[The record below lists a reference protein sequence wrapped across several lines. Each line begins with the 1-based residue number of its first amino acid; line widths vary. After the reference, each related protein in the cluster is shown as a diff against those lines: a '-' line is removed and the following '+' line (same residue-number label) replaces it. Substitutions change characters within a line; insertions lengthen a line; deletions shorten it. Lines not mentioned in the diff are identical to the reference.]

1 MKRLIPLLMLLALM
15 GSVYPLYAQTGN
27 ENPNLIIF
35 EEDFNGWTNDSIPLN
50 GWSTITT
57 SWNFIDPYDNFIRFF
72 KQQAA
77 NWMLLITP
85 GIDLTNATMIIFD
98 YKAES
103 SVAGMKLKVGVMT
116 DPADTNTFTMLGQVN
131 VNNFEWI
138 TDTVFLSGQTGVQYL
153 AFNGLGPPPYT
164 LINLDN
170 VILAGDV
177 VQANWPSYVE
187 NLAVAAGPDGAGY
200 ADMSWTNPSTE
211 ADGGPLTDLDSVVV
225 LANDI
230 WAYRLDNPSI
240 GQPVNVQVPVPSAGF
255 YVFTVTAYNTAGA
268 SEPVYSDT
276 VWVGLDTPGP
286 VQDLIMTV
294 VNDSTSSLSWTAPVA
309 GAHGA
314 FYNNMVASYR
324 VVRADGTEFTVN
336 GNTYTFGETFET
348 PGTYNYTVI
357 AINNSGLGTPA
368 SSNAGAF
375 YFAGYVLWEDYWV
388 GVPAFGWTEAGD
400 GTEQEWFQSVGG
412 FAGGVPPEAFFWP
425 RYWLPFTGT
434 HRMISPELNTTGM
447 TSLSLD
453 FQYYPE
459 VDLGPFTFKVETT
472 SDGGTTWNTCWVSE
486 VTQTLDPTN
495 INVLLKNE
503 DVGSP
508 NFQFAY
514 TFVGYN
520 ENAFAI
526 YIDVLRLYPS
536 VAVDMS
542 PVSLTMPDYIRPDD
556 VIAPVAVIKSFG
568 SLDTTYTA
576 VLTFYNGTDTV
587 YKSTIVHPIAAGS
600 TDTITFN
607 EWIAVEGG
615 YDALLRVTCPG
626 DERPAND
633 ILAKD
638 FGVYNPIGSRTLV
651 VCEDFTGTWCAYCP
665 GAAMGLDEL
674 IENSWPVAVIS
685 YHISDPYE
693 TIEGGI
699 RDDYYFVTG
708 YPTVYFDGIGSFIG
722 GSSTQSMYTE
732 YLPLVQA
739 RISVNADAS
748 VTIQG
753 LNVVDS
759 TLTGSVV
766 LESASAITNPNL
778 MLKVVVTESHIP
790 ESWQNQEEINFTERA
805 MFGGAAGT
813 AVDLSDRTETIPITM
828 TLSSLWSRP
837 NTELVAFLQD
847 TLTKEIL
854 NGNKASLD
862 HVGLI
867 ELSPLISIFPNP
879 ASDRFT
885 IRCDKEVERV
895 SIYDYTGRQV
905 TVRECHALNPVVNIA
920 GLPAGLYIAR
930 VKTYAGEMT
939 AKIIVE

>member
-1 MKRLIPLLMLLALM
+1 MKKILHLMLLLALT
-15 GSVYPLYAQTGN
+15 GIFLPAHAQRGN
-27 ENPNLIIF
+27 DNTDIIIF
-35 EEDFNGWTNDSIPLN
+35 QEDFNGWTNDSIQLN

-103 SVAGMKLKVGVMT
+103 SVAGMKLKIGVMT
-116 DPADTNTFTMLGQVN
+116 DPADTNTFIMLGQVN
-131 VNNFEWI
+131 VTNYEWI
-138 TDTVFLSGQTGVQYL
+138 TDTVFLSGQTGIQYL
-153 AFNGLGPPPYT
+153 AFNCLGPPPYT
-164 LINLDN
+164 LINMDN
-170 VILAGDV
+170 VIVGGDAA
-177 VQANWPSYVE
+177 QANWPSYVE
-187 NLAVAAGPDGAGY
+187 DLSVAPGPDGAGY
-200 ADMSWTNPSTE
+200 AEMSWTNPSTE
-211 ADGGPLTDLDSVVV
+211 ADGDPLTDLDSVVV

-294 VNDSTSSLSWTAPVA
+294 VNDSTSSLSWSAPVA

-314 FYNNMVASYR
+314 FYNNIVASYR
-324 VVRADGTEFTVN
+324 VIRADGTEFTVN

-434 HRMISPELNTTGM
+434 HRMISPELNTTGF
-447 TSLSLD
+447 TALSLD
-453 FQYYPE
+453 FLYYPE

-472 SDGGTTWNTCWVSE
+472 SDAGNTWQTVWTSE
-486 VTQTLDPTN
+486 VTQTLDPAN
-495 INVLLKNE
+495 INILLKND
-503 DVGSP
+503 DVGSTG
-508 NFQFAY
+508 FQFAF
-514 TFVGYN
+514 TFEGYN
-520 ENAFAI
+520 ENALAV
-526 YIDVLRLYPS
+526 YVDALRVYPS
-536 VAVDMS
+536 VGVDMA
-542 PVSLTMPDYIRPDD
+542 PLSLSMPDYIRPDD
-556 VIAPVAVIKSFG
+556 LITPSAVIKSYG

-576 VLTFYNGTDTV
+576 VLSFFNATDTV
-587 YKSTIVHPIAAGS
+587 YKSTVVKAIPAGS
-600 TDTITFN
+600 ADTVSFDDWT
-607 EWIAVEGG
+607 ASEGG
-615 YDALLRVTCPG
+615 YHALLKVICPG
-626 DERPAND
+626 DERPSND
-633 ILAKD
+633 LLEKD
-638 FGVYNPIGSRTLV
+638 FGVYNPVGSRTFV
-651 VCEDFTGTWCAYCP
+651 ICEDFTGTWCAYCP

-674 IENSWPVAVIS
+674 LENSWPVAVIS

-693 TIEGGI
+693 TVEGTE
-699 RDDYYFVTG
+699 RDDYYSVEG
-708 YPTVYFDGIGSFIG
+708 YPTVRFDGIGSIVG
-722 GSSTQSMYTE
+722 GYSTQSMYPE
-732 YLPLVQA
+732 YVPMVEA
-739 RISVNADAS
+739 RMSVNADAS
-748 VTIQG
+748 VTIQD

-759 TLTGSVV
+759 TLTGNIV
-766 LESASAITNPNL
+766 LASASSIQNPNL
-778 MLKVVVTESHIP
+778 LLHAVVTESHIP
-790 ESWQNQEEINFTERA
+790 VIWQNQDEINFTERG
-805 MFGGAAGT
+805 MLNGSSGT
-813 AVDLSDRTETIPITM
+813 PVDLSGMAATIPISM
-828 TLSSLWSRP
+828 TLSSTWSRP
-837 NTELVAFLQD
+837 NTELVVFVQD
-847 TLTKEIL
+847 ALTKEIL

-862 HVGLI
+862 HVGLV
-867 ELSPLISIFPNP
+867 EYEQSVRIFPNP

-895 SIYDYTGRQV
+895 SIYDFTGRLV
-905 TVRECHALNPVVNIA
+905 TIEECHALNPVVNIA

-930 VKTYAGEMT
+930 VRTSAGEVT